1 MSNSLDMKDS
11 SVPQTSEDILNMES
25 RFSKQSEDQIKK
37 EQEDILK
44 KIQRQKMAEK
54 RSIVEHRSSNGGTTH
69 DKQSTNDD
77 KSKSHFSSATVHVNS
92 HVEGT

>member
-1 MSNSLDMKDS
+1 MKDS
-11 SVPQTSEDILNMES
+11 SVPQTSKDILNMKS

-44 KIQRQKMAEK
+44 NMQRHIQRQKMAEK
-54 RSIVEHRSSNGGTTH
+54 RSIVEHRSGNGGTTH